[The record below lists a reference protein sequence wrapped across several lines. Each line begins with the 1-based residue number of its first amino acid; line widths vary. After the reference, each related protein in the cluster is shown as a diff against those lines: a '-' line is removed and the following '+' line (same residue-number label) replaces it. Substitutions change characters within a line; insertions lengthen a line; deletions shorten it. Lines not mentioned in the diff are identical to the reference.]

1 MNAIPDVNYDF
12 GALAPEPY
20 PASHD
25 KTHEAKIVGTYK
37 WGPWNFA
44 STLIHAT
51 GTPYTTPES
60 RYYLPLLNGDEFNYI
75 HVSQKNAHRL
85 PDYQRVDISVFRQLD
100 TPAFKWDIGFSVF
113 NLWTKANKTKIFESR
128 VGSTNFILDVILKK
142 NIKIKSFVNA
152 SAIAAYRDSSDFTSS
167 ENDSIDNPNSFI
179 NQVVVKWE
187 NEVKKFESK
196 LPDISFSIM
205 RIGLVLSKSGG
216 LYKICKML
224 SKLFILS
231 PIGNGNQWQS
241 WIHEKD
247 AAKIILSSCE
257 NSWRGTYNLVAPN
270 PVKQNELI
278 NKIAIFNKSRVIFP
292 NIPSFII
299 KSVFGEMSEV
309 ILSSQKVKS
318 IKLNES
324 DFSFKYIDDAL
335 KDLSKNI

>member
-1 MNAIPDVNYDF
+1 MKVLIT
-12 GALAPEPY
+12 GG
-20 PASHD
+20 S
-25 KTHEAKIVGTYK
+25 GTLGK
-37 WGPWNFA
+37 EIAN
-44 STLIHAT
+44 L
-51 GTPYTTPES
+51 
-60 RYYLPLLNGDEFNYI
+60 
-75 HVSQKNAHRL
+75 
-85 PDYQRVDISVFRQLD
+85 
-100 TPAFKWDIGFSVF
+100 AFKKKYEVNILTRNKNLKSHNPQLKYYYWNPKKEDIDLDCFNNVDCVINLAGFSVF
-113 NLWTKANKTKIFESR
+113 NLWTKANKTKIFDSR
-128 VGSTNFILDVILKK
+128 VGSTNFFLDIILKK
-142 NIKIKSFVNA
+142 NIKIRSFVNA

-167 ENDSIDNPNSFI
+167 ENDSINNPNSFI

-187 NEVKKFESK
+187 DEVKKFERK

-224 SKLFILS
+224 SKFFILS
-231 PIGNGNQWQS
+231 PIGSGNQWQS

-247 AAKIILSSCE
+247 AAKIILLSCE
-257 NSWRGTYNLVAPN
+257 NSWKGTYNLVAPN

-299 KSVFGEMSEV
+299 KLLFGKMSEI

-318 IKLNES
+318 IKLSDS
-324 DFSFKYIDDAL
+324 DFSFKHIDDAL

>member
-1 MNAIPDVNYDF
+1 MKVLITGGSGTLGKEIANLVFKKKYDVNILTRNKNLKSHNPRLKYFYWNPKKEVIDLDCF
-12 GALAPEPY
+12 NNVDCVINLA
-20 PASHD
+20 
-25 KTHEAKIVGTYK
+25 
-37 WGPWNFA
+37 
-44 STLIHAT
+44 
-51 GTPYTTPES
+51 
-60 RYYLPLLNGDEFNYI
+60 
-75 HVSQKNAHRL
+75 
-85 PDYQRVDISVFRQLD
+85 
-100 TPAFKWDIGFSVF
+100 GFPVF
-113 NLWTKANKTKIFESR
+113 NLWTKANKTKIFDSR

-167 ENDSIDNPNSFI
+167 ENDSINNPNSFI

-187 NEVKKFESK
+187 DEVKKFESK

-231 PIGNGNQWQS
+231 PIGSGNQWQS

-324 DFSFKYIDDAL
+324 DFSFKHIDDAL

>member
-1 MNAIPDVNYDF
+1 MKVLITGGSGTLGKEIANLVFKKKYEVNILTRNKNLKSHNPQLKYYYWNPKKEDIDLDCF
-12 GALAPEPY
+12 NNVDCVINLA
-20 PASHD
+20 
-25 KTHEAKIVGTYK
+25 
-37 WGPWNFA
+37 
-44 STLIHAT
+44 
-51 GTPYTTPES
+51 
-60 RYYLPLLNGDEFNYI
+60 
-75 HVSQKNAHRL
+75 
-85 PDYQRVDISVFRQLD
+85 
-100 TPAFKWDIGFSVF
+100 GFSVF
-113 NLWTKANKTKIFESR
+113 SLWTKANKTKIFESR
-128 VGSTNFILDVILKK
+128 VCSTNFILDVILKK

-231 PIGNGNQWQS
+231 PTGNGNQWQS

-318 IKLNES
+318 VKLSES
-324 DFSFKYIDDAL
+324 DFSFKHIDDAL
-335 KDLSKNI
+335 KDLSKKI

>member
-1 MNAIPDVNYDF
+1 MKVLITGGSGTLGKEISNLVFKKKHEVNILTRNKNLKSHNPQLKYYYWNPKKEDIDLDCF
-12 GALAPEPY
+12 NNVDCVINLA
-20 PASHD
+20 
-25 KTHEAKIVGTYK
+25 
-37 WGPWNFA
+37 
-44 STLIHAT
+44 
-51 GTPYTTPES
+51 
-60 RYYLPLLNGDEFNYI
+60 
-75 HVSQKNAHRL
+75 
-85 PDYQRVDISVFRQLD
+85 
-100 TPAFKWDIGFSVF
+100 GFSVF
-113 NLWTKANKTKIFESR
+113 SLWTKANKTKIFESR
-128 VGSTNFILDVILKK
+128 VVSTNFILDVILKK

>member
-1 MNAIPDVNYDF
+1 MKVLITGGSGTLGKEIANLVFKKKYEVNILTRNKNLKSHNPQLKYYYWNPKKEDIDLDCF
-12 GALAPEPY
+12 NNVDCVINLA
-20 PASHD
+20 
-25 KTHEAKIVGTYK
+25 
-37 WGPWNFA
+37 
-44 STLIHAT
+44 
-51 GTPYTTPES
+51 
-60 RYYLPLLNGDEFNYI
+60 
-75 HVSQKNAHRL
+75 
-85 PDYQRVDISVFRQLD
+85 
-100 TPAFKWDIGFSVF
+100 GFSVF
-113 NLWTKANKTKIFESR
+113 SLWTKANKTKIFESR

-299 KSVFGEMSEV
+299 KSVFGKMSEV